1 MSASEALWLTSC
13 ANNDHKAPVCNIFY
27 IFEGKVTMDEIQ
39 NFIKDKLL
47 LQGTLHGNNLR
58 FLKFKHFPV
67 RVVAGYGWKEFD
79 DFNISNYVLESKEK
93 VSLIPVDLKGIT
105 ETPSVENL
113 EKLWRVL
120 VFPGFQESEDTGV
133 LIQIHESI
141 ADVFPTTRFV
151 LESLDYK
158 TIYLKRQC
166 FLLGR
171 LATYFCACYTGPFVI
186 LKRLLM
192 RSQDCI
198 YFSPSEDP
206 SDSFHVT
213 WSRAV
218 DFKSVK
224 RIKDITRTK
233 VDIVLLSCVAGAFRS
248 FLQKCKV
255 QDPDDILVCVRTDVR
270 PQHTKLKLDNK
281 LSVAY
286 VKLPVGT
293 EGAVPRLWETRR
305 RVDKFSFTLESI
317 IIYGFIKLCLLLFPL
332 SFVRRII
339 DYLINKV
346 SCTVTQIPGP
356 NTPVYLNGKMAK
368 TMACW
373 TPRKTDRGL
382 SICITNHGGQIHL
395 GLVTHHSQIND
406 SAVFLAEFEREVA
419 DLASHLG
426 KRALPS
432 HLRWR
437 LRMDQ
442 RVNEG
447 AEEREDMDVETV

>member
-233 VDIVLLSCVAGAFRS
+233 GSS
-248 FLQKCKV
+248 S
-255 QDPDDILVCVRTDVR
+255 VC
-270 PQHTKLKLDNK
+270 
-281 LSVAY
+281 
-286 VKLPVGT
+286 
-293 EGAVPRLWETRR
+293 
-305 RVDKFSFTLESI
+305 TL
-317 IIYGFIKLCLLLFPL
+317 C
-332 SFVRRII
+332 
-339 DYLINKV
+339 
-346 SCTVTQIPGP
+346 
-356 NTPVYLNGKMAK
+356 
-368 TMACW
+368 
-373 TPRKTDRGL
+373 
-382 SICITNHGGQIHL
+382 
-395 GLVTHHSQIND
+395 
-406 SAVFLAEFEREVA
+406 
-419 DLASHLG
+419 
-426 KRALPS
+426 
-432 HLRWR
+432 
-437 LRMDQ
+437 
-442 RVNEG
+442 
-447 AEEREDMDVETV
+447 